1 MQTEHQRPIIIKK
14 VKKGGHGAHG
24 GAWKIAF
31 ADFMTAMMAFF
42 LLMWLLGSTSK
53 EDLSG
58 IAQYFRNPTVISMS
72 GGTSTGDR
80 TSIIKGGGDDLSKQ
94 DGNVKKGEI
103 IVDPEDVKKR
113 LREREARRMKEAK
126 DKLEKMIE
134 QDAVLKEFKNQL
146 KIDITPEGLRI
157 QIVDQDK
164 RPMFDTGSSRMAS
177 YAELILSKV
186 APVINELPNRVTVL
200 GHTDARPFGVGRG
213 DYSNW
218 ELSADRA
225 NAARRMLNASGIAHD
240 KVMRVSGLADSVP
253 FNPQDPADPINRR
266 ISIILLKK
274 DVEDQYVANTGAVLP
289 PSADAPPPDTGLSVP
304 ATVIPTQ

>member
-1 MQTEHQRPIIIKK
+1 MQTEHQRPVIIKK
-14 VKKGGHGAHG
+14 VKRGGHGAHG
-24 GAWKIAF
+24 GAWKIAY
-31 ADFMTAMMAFF
+31 ADFVTAMMAFF

-58 IAQYFRNPTVISMS
+58 ISEYFKNPTVVSLT
-72 GGTSTGDR
+72 GGTATGDR
-80 TSIIKGGGDDLSKQ
+80 TSFIKGGGADMTKQ
-94 DGNVKKGEI
+94 DGQVKKGEI
-103 IVDPEDVKKR
+103 VDPEEVKKR
-113 LREREARRMKEAK
+113 QRKEEARRMKEAK
-126 DKLEKMIE
+126 EKLEKMIE

-164 RPMFDTGSSRMAS
+164 RPMFDAGSSHMAT
-177 YAELILSKV
+177 YAEAILRKV
-186 APVINELPNRVTVL
+186 APIVNELPNKVTVL
-200 GHTDARPFGVGRG
+200 GHTDSRPFGSGRG

-225 NAARRMLNASGIAHD
+225 NAARRMLNASGITED

-253 FNPQDPADPINRR
+253 FNPADPADPINRR

-274 DVEDQYVANTGAVLP
+274 EVEEQYVANTGAAAVP
-289 PSADAPPPDTGLSVP
+289 DEAASEAAPESAAP
-304 ATVIPTQ
+304 ATGAETN

>member
-1 MQTEHQRPIIIKK
+1 MQTEHQRPVIIKK
-14 VKKGGHGAHG
+14 VKKGHHGAHG

-53 EDLSG
+53 EDLAG
-58 IAQYFRNPTVISMS
+58 IAQYFQNPTLVSLS
-72 GGTSTGDR
+72 GGDSTGDR
-80 TSIIKGGGDDLSKQ
+80 TSIIKGGGTDMTKQ
-94 DGNVKKGEI
+94 DGQVKKGDV
-103 IVDPEDVKKR
+103 VDPEEIKKR
-113 LREREARRMKEAK
+113 QREAEAK
-126 DKLEKMIE
+126 RMQETKEKLEKMIE

-164 RPMFDTGSSRMAS
+164 RPMFDAGSSHMAA
-177 YAELILSKV
+177 YAEAILRKV
-186 APVINELPNRVTVL
+186 APVLNELPNKLTVL
-200 GHTDARPFGVGRG
+200 GHTDSRPFGSGRG

-225 NAARRMLNASGIAHD
+225 NAARRMLNGSGIAED

-274 DVEDQYVANTGAVLP
+274 EVEEQYVANTGGVVPTTAEP
-289 PSADAPPPDTGLSVP
+289 APAQAP
-304 ATVIPTQ
+304 APGN

>member
-14 VKKGGHGAHG
+14 VKKGGHGHHG
-24 GAWKIAF
+24 GAWKIAY
-31 ADFMTAMMAFF
+31 ADFVTAMMAFF

-53 EDLSG
+53 EDLQG
-58 IAQYFRNPTVISMS
+58 IAQYFQNPLQISLS
-72 GGTSTGDR
+72 GGSATGDR
-80 TSIIKGGGDDLSKQ
+80 TSIIPGGGQDLTRV
-94 DGNVKKGEI
+94 DGQVKKAEV
-103 IVDPEDVKKR
+103 VDPEEAKKR
-113 LREREARRMKEAK
+113 LREQEAK
-126 DKLEKMIE
+126 RMQETKEKLEKMLE

-164 RPMFDTGSSRMAS
+164 RPMFDLASARMAP
-177 YAELILSKV
+177 YAEAILRKV
-186 APVINELPNRVTVL
+186 APIINELPNKITIL
-200 GHTDARPFGVGRG
+200 GHTDSRPFGNGRG

-225 NAARRMLNASGIAHD
+225 NAARRMLKASGIADD

-253 FNPQDPADPINRR
+253 FNPNDPADPINRR

-274 DVEDQYVANTGAVLP
+274 EVEEQYVANTGAVVP
-289 PSADAPPPDTGLSVP
+289 PADAGAASPSQDH
-304 ATVIPTQ
+304 

>member
-1 MQTEHQRPIIIKK
+1 MQTEHQRPVIIKK
-14 VKKGGHGAHG
+14 VKKGHHGAHG

-53 EDLSG
+53 EDLAG
-58 IAQYFRNPTVISMS
+58 IAQYFQNPTVVSLS
-72 GGTSTGDR
+72 GGDSTGDR
-80 TSIIKGGGDDLSKQ
+80 TSIIKGGGTDMTKQ
-94 DGNVKKGEI
+94 DGQVKKGDV
-103 IVDPEDVKKR
+103 VDPEEIKKR
-113 LREREARRMKEAK
+113 QREAEAK
-126 DKLEKMIE
+126 RMQETKEKLEKMIE

-164 RPMFDTGSSRMAS
+164 RPMFDAGSSHMAA
-177 YAELILSKV
+177 YAEAIMRKV
-186 APVINELPNRVTVL
+186 SPVVNELPNKLTVL
-200 GHTDARPFGVGRG
+200 GHTDSRPFGSGRG

-225 NAARRMLNASGIAHD
+225 NAARRMLNGSGIAED

-274 DVEDQYVANTGAVLP
+274 EVEEQYVANTGGVTP
-289 PSADAPPPDTGLSVP
+289 PSAEAPASSP
-304 ATVIPTQ
+304 APGN

>member
-14 VKKGGHGAHG
+14 VKKGGHGHHG
-24 GAWKIAF
+24 GVWKIAY
-31 ADFMTAMMAFF
+31 ADFVTAMMAFF

-53 EDLSG
+53 EDLQG
-58 IAQYFRNPTVISMS
+58 IAQYFQNPLMVSLS
-72 GGTSTGDR
+72 GGSATGDR
-80 TSIIKGGGDDLSKQ
+80 TSIIPGGGQDLTRV
-94 DGNVKKGEI
+94 DGQVKKAEV
-103 IVDPEDVKKR
+103 VDPEEVKKR
-113 LREREARRMKEAK
+113 LREQEAK
-126 DKLEKMIE
+126 RMQETKEKFEKMIE

-164 RPMFDTGSSRMAS
+164 RPMFDLASARMVP
-177 YAELILSKV
+177 YAETILRKV
-186 APVINELPNRVTVL
+186 VPILNELPNKITVL
-200 GHTDARPFGVGRG
+200 GHTDSRPFVNGRG

-225 NAARRMLNASGIAHD
+225 NAARRVLNASGIAEN

-253 FNPQDPADPINRR
+253 LNPSDPADPINRR

-274 DVEDQYVANTGAVLP
+274 EVEEQYVANAGAVAPPADTGAAS
-289 PSADAPPPDTGLSVP
+289 PSQDH
-304 ATVIPTQ
+304 

>member
-14 VKKGGHGAHG
+14 VKKGGHGHHG
-24 GAWKIAF
+24 GAWKIAY
-31 ADFMTAMMAFF
+31 ADFVTAMMAFF

-53 EDLSG
+53 EDLQG
-58 IAQYFRNPTVISMS
+58 ISEYFQNPLRVSLS
-72 GGTSTGDR
+72 GGSATGDR
-80 TSIIKGGGDDLSKQ
+80 TSIIPGGGQDLTRV
-94 DGNVKKGEI
+94 DGQVKKADV
-103 IVDPEDVKKR
+103 VDPEEVKKR
-113 LREREARRMKEAK
+113 LREQEAK
-126 DKLEKMIE
+126 RMQETKEKLEKMIE

-164 RPMFDTGSSRMAS
+164 RPMFDLASARMAP
-177 YAELILSKV
+177 YAEAILRKV
-186 APVINELPNRVTVL
+186 APIVNELPNKLTVL
-200 GHTDARPFGVGRG
+200 GHTDSRPFGSGRG

-225 NAARRMLNASGIAHD
+225 NAARRMLNASGIAEG

-253 FNPQDPADPINRR
+253 FNPGDPADPINRR

-274 DVEDQYVANTGAVLP
+274 EVEEQYVANTGAVVP
-289 PSADAPPPDTGLSVP
+289 PADAGAASPSQDH
-304 ATVIPTQ
+304 

>member
-14 VKKGGHGAHG
+14 VKKGGHGHHG
-24 GAWKIAF
+24 GAWKIAY
-31 ADFMTAMMAFF
+31 ADFVTAMMAFF

-53 EDLSG
+53 EDLQG
-58 IAQYFRNPTVISMS
+58 ISEYFQNPLRVSLS
-72 GGTSTGDR
+72 GGSATGDR
-80 TSIIKGGGDDLSKQ
+80 TSIIPGGGQDLTRV
-94 DGNVKKGEI
+94 DGQVKKADV
-103 IVDPEDVKKR
+103 VDPEEAKKR
-113 LREREARRMKEAK
+113 LREQEAK
-126 DKLEKMIE
+126 RMQETKEKLEKMIE

-164 RPMFDTGSSRMAS
+164 RPMFDLASARMAP
-177 YAELILSKV
+177 YAEAILRKV
-186 APVINELPNRVTVL
+186 APIVNELPNKLTVL
-200 GHTDARPFGVGRG
+200 GHTDSRPFGSGRG

-225 NAARRMLNASGIAHD
+225 NAARRMLNASGIAEG

-253 FNPQDPADPINRR
+253 FNPGDPADPINRR

-274 DVEDQYVANTGAVLP
+274 EVEEQYVANTGGVVP
-289 PSADAPPPDTGLSVP
+289 PADAGAASPSQDH
-304 ATVIPTQ
+304 

>member
-14 VKKGGHGAHG
+14 VKKGGHGHHG
-24 GAWKIAF
+24 GAWKIAY
-31 ADFMTAMMAFF
+31 ADFVTAMMAFF

-53 EDLSG
+53 EDLQG
-58 IAQYFRNPTVISMS
+58 ISEYFQNPLRVSLS
-72 GGTSTGDR
+72 GGSATGDR
-80 TSIIKGGGDDLSKQ
+80 TSIIPGGGQDLTRV
-94 DGNVKKGEI
+94 DGQVKKADV
-103 IVDPEDVKKR
+103 VDPEEVKKR
-113 LREREARRMKEAK
+113 LREQEAK
-126 DKLEKMIE
+126 RMQETKEKLEKMIE

-164 RPMFDTGSSRMAS
+164 RPMFDLASARMAP
-177 YAELILSKV
+177 YAEAILRKV
-186 APVINELPNRVTVL
+186 APIVNELPNKLTVL
-200 GHTDARPFGVGRG
+200 GHTDSRPFGNGRG

-225 NAARRMLNASGIAHD
+225 NAARRMLNASGIAEG

-253 FNPQDPADPINRR
+253 FNPGDPADPINRR

-274 DVEDQYVANTGAVLP
+274 EVEEQYVANTGAVVP
-289 PSADAPPPDTGLSVP
+289 PADAGAASPSQDH
-304 ATVIPTQ
+304 